1 MTSGMQLD
9 DGPTNPREN
18 ESAQFSSEGT
28 KTGERDRLLRDS
40 ETEIREIESFL
51 ETVRDLPFQ
60 KAPITPE
67 LSQRTTTS
75 AS

>member
-1 MTSGMQLD
+1 MTSGMRLD
-9 DGPTNPREN
+9 DGPTNPCEN
-18 ESAQFSSEGT
+18 ESARFSSEGT

-40 ETEIREIESFL
+40 ETDIREIESFL
-51 ETVRDLPFQ
+51 ETLCDLPFQ

>member
-1 MTSGMQLD
+1 MMSGMRLD
-9 DGPTNPREN
+9 NGPANPHEN
-18 ESAQFSSEGT
+18 ESAWFSSEGT

-40 ETEIREIESFL
+40 ETDIREIESFL
-51 ETVRDLPFQ
+51 EMLHDLPFQ

-67 LSQRTTTS
+67 LLQWTTTA